1 MPFPVPTPKEKRRTI
16 PRIHFALIALLLVF
30 VGFSLLATFGSRT
43 LFYTAAQD
51 AREYQD
57 IVAMDSET
65 PLPFP
70 IGVDPVTEEIVEHT
84 DVETFFDTEEIPPAL
99 AHSTKHDW
107 FQMAFARLAQSSLLQ
122 NLASPTGRVL
132 VILPGERREEV
143 ASHFG
148 KLLSWDA
155 SEKAAFLSTI
165 ASTTPE
171 LAEGKFTPS
180 KYLLAKDATP
190 EDAARL
196 VLARFE
202 SEIGSR
208 YTEDIAEKV
217 PLEQALT
224 IASLLEREAYDFT
237 DMRIISGII
246 WNRLFAGMK
255 LQLDASL
262 QYAKGSRAQ
271 EKSWWPRVVPADK
284 YIASAYNTYKHKG
297 LPPSPIANPSM
308 DAILAALN
316 PRKTDCM
323 FYFHDKDSQFHCT
336 ETYEEHVAM
345 LKKYYGRGK

>member
-30 VGFSLLATFGSRT
+30 VGFSLLTTLGSRT

-57 IVAMDSET
+57 IVAMDS
-65 PLPFP
+65 PAPQPFP
-70 IGVDPVTEEIVEHT
+70 LGVDPQAEVITERM
-84 DVETFFDTEEIPPAL
+84 DVETFFETEDIPPAL
-99 AHSTKHDW
+99 THTTKHNW
-107 FQMAFARLAQSSLLQ
+107 FQMTFARLAQSTLLQ

-132 VILPGERREEV
+132 VILPGERHEEV
-143 ASHFG
+143 AAHFG
-148 KLLSWDA
+148 KLLSWDKTEQARFTDIVA
-155 SEKAAFLSTI
+155 SSSPA
-165 ASTTPE
+165 
-171 LAEGKFTPS
+171 LADGKFIPS

-262 QYAKGSRAQ
+262 QYAKGSRAR

-336 ETYEEHVAM
+336 ETYEEHVEL
-345 LKKYYGRGK
+345 LKQYYGRGK